1 MRNGYGTIAYTV
13 QDTATVDSRRTIVL
27 SDNTYYGE
35 TLRFV
40 EGIGCTDMGYLR
52 NGFSLGGPLVCCH
65 KDGERVYHNPLPGF
79 PDDDCIIRAVGIDE
93 VPADAVRV
101 YSRGGDIVVEGA
113 DGETVRIFDITGRSV
128 RNEALHTGV
137 YIVKVGERP
146 ARKVVVMK

>member
-1 MRNGYGTIAYTV
+1 
-13 QDTATVDSRRTIVL
+13 
-27 SDNTYYGE
+27 
-35 TLRFV
+35 
-40 EGIGCTDMGYLR
+40 MGYLR

-113 DGETVRIFDITGRSV
+113 DGEPVQVFDIVGRPTANRALRTGI
-128 RNEALHTGV
+128 
-137 YIVKVGERP
+137 YFVKVGNRP
-146 ARKVVVMK
+146 ARKVAVIR